1 MLILYNVDC
10 LKVKRDKPFIER
22 DTSTKTE
29 QVGYVT
35 IGQLVTQMMMSGER
49 LMSYKRQAY
58 DFPEGVF
65 DDNDLVPDP
74 TLDVGFD
81 LADASFYQSS
91 IASKLK
97 KAKAINE
104 ARKAAKV
111 ADSEAKRSAAE
122 HAGNSGAAGAEV
134 HSAEGA
140 Q

>member
-1 MLILYNVDC
+1 MLTVYNVDC

-35 IGQLVTQMMMSGER
+35 IGQLVTQMMISGER
-49 LMSYKRQAY
+49 LVSYKRQAY

-65 DDNDLVPDP
+65 DDSDVVPDP
-74 TLDVGFD
+74 TLDLGFD

-97 KAKAINE
+97 KAKALMAQREKEVKEGRTFCPLSFSDND
-104 ARKAAKV
+104 AA
-111 ADSEAKRSAAE
+111 
-122 HAGNSGAAGAEV
+122 
-134 HSAEGA
+134 
-140 Q
+140 